1 MNRKCIVF
9 VSIFLIFILVTISIC
24 IQQSH
29 NKIKKIYIPQNLD
42 DRIISYIK
50 NNQSADYKY
59 PVLEISKKIPEEKL
73 LQILSYYYLKMQ
85 IIEININNK
94 DTTKTLNGSPYKRQW
109 VEIDS
114 KGNITI
120 KEDDDNCFRLI
131 YDPNHPD
138 AIKENCPEKGYVRYP
153 GVNLERELLELKL
166 YEDLYNTFVSYGNKV
181 YPSLLLEK
189 INYQLDERLYS
200 NHNRKEI
207 ANVDFQRLLYDIKK

>member
-1 MNRKCIVF
+1 MNRKGIVF

-42 DRIISYIK
+42 DGIISYIK

-85 IIEININNK
+85 IIEINIDNK

-114 KGNITI
+114 NGNISI
-120 KEDDDNCFRLI
+120 KENEHEDFRLI
-131 YDPNHPD
+131 YNPNHPD
-138 AIKENCPEKGYVRYP
+138 AIRENCPEKGYVRYP
-153 GVNLERELLELKL
+153 DICVNFELEELKI
-166 YEDLYNTFVSYGNKV
+166 YVELYNTFISYGNKV

-189 INYQLDERLYS
+189 IN
-200 NHNRKEI
+200 
-207 ANVDFQRLLYDIKK
+207 FTDIWKYNIE

>member
-9 VSIFLIFILVTISIC
+9 VSIFLIFILVAISIC

-42 DRIISYIK
+42 DGIISYIR

-59 PVLEISKKIPEEKL
+59 PVLEISKKIHEEKL

-114 KGNITI
+114 NGNITI

-200 NHNRKEI
+200 NHNREEI
-207 ANVDFQRLLYDIKK
+207 ANVDIQRLLYDIKK

>member
-42 DRIISYIK
+42 DGIISYIT

-114 KGNITI
+114 NGNISI
-120 KEDDDNCFRLI
+120 KENEHEEFRLI
-131 YDPNHPD
+131 YNPNHPD
-138 AIKENCPEKGYVRYP
+138 AIRENCPEKGYVRYP
-153 GVNLERELLELKL
+153 DICVNFELEELKI
-166 YEDLYNTFVSYGNKV
+166 YVELYNTFISYGNKV
-181 YPSLLLEK
+181 YPSLLLKK
-189 INYQLDERLYS
+189 IN
-200 NHNRKEI
+200 I
-207 ANVDFQRLLYDIKK
+207 TDIWKYNIE

>member
-42 DRIISYIK
+42 DGIISYIK
-50 NNQSADYKY
+50 NNQIADYKY

-114 KGNITI
+114 NGNISI
-120 KEDDDNCFRLI
+120 KENEHEEFRLI
-131 YDPNHPD
+131 YNPNHPD
-138 AIKENCPEKGYVRYP
+138 AIRENCPEKGYVRYP
-153 GVNLERELLELKL
+153 DICVNFELEELKI
-166 YEDLYNTFVSYGNKV
+166 YVELYNTFRSKF
-181 YPSLLLEK
+181 K
-189 INYQLDERLYS
+189 F
-200 NHNRKEI
+200 
-207 ANVDFQRLLYDIKK
+207 FQDT

>member
-42 DRIISYIK
+42 DGIISYIK

-109 VEIDS
+109 VEINS
-114 KGNITI
+114 NGNITI

>member
-42 DRIISYIK
+42 DGIISYIK
-50 NNQSADYKY
+50 NNQIADYKY

-94 DTTKTLNGSPYKRQW
+94 DTTKT
-109 VEIDS
+109 
-114 KGNITI
+114 
-120 KEDDDNCFRLI
+120 
-131 YDPNHPD
+131 
-138 AIKENCPEKGYVRYP
+138 
-153 GVNLERELLELKL
+153 
-166 YEDLYNTFVSYGNKV
+166 
-181 YPSLLLEK
+181 
-189 INYQLDERLYS
+189 
-200 NHNRKEI
+200 
-207 ANVDFQRLLYDIKK
+207 